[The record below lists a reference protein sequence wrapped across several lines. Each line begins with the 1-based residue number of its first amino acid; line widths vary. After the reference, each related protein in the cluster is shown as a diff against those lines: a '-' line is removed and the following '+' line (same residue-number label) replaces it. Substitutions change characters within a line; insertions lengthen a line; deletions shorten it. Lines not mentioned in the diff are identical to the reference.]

1 MVLKAGKPTTLKTQK
16 ELAIEAMQQVDDASV
31 QKVKTQ
37 RFNVDIPDTLHKAIK
52 IQATKEGIKLNAL
65 AIRIFE
71 EYLNKVSKD

>member
-16 ELAIEAMQQVDDASV
+16 ELAIEAVQQVDDTPV

-37 RFNVDIPDTLHKAIK
+37 RFNVDIPDSLHKEMK
-52 IQATKEGIKLNAL
+52 IQAAKEGIKLNAL

-71 EYLNKVSKD
+71 EYLSEVSKD